1 MPANIHRPGHS
12 LRILKSTEKLI
23 LDSDLF
29 LQGNWRMSHYFAQ
42 EMFAQVL
49 VSPTLPPPYDQLKV
63 AIVSDTVE
71 KMELE
76 LHVKIQRFDSL
87 TKNYHKIQPILIDPL
102 EVVETEFLMEEFL
115 INGNCLEMPSNMTNF
130 NLCFIT
136 LWYYIFY
143 SKAC

>member
-1 MPANIHRPGHS
+1 MFG
-12 LRILKSTEKLI
+12 
-23 LDSDLF
+23 

-143 SKAC
+143 SKAY

>member
-1 MPANIHRPGHS
+1 
-12 LRILKSTEKLI
+12 
-23 LDSDLF
+23 
-29 LQGNWRMSHYFAQ
+29 MSHYFAQ

-87 TKNYHKIQPILIDPL
+87 TENYHKMQPILIDPL
-102 EVVETEFLMEEFL
+102 DVLETEFLMEEFL
-115 INGNCLEMPSNMTNF
+115 ISGNCLEMPSNMTNF

-136 LWYYIFY
+136 LWYCILLKEYYFY
-143 SKAC
+143 FSEKS